1 MTTILGKPSAFANL
15 RLEGEKV
22 LLKPFTLDLVTERYL
37 GWIRDP
43 KTTEFIWKAGPDYSL
58 KDLRAFGAGMMES
71 EGDLFFAIHDRNGA
85 GHVGN
90 LRLGPIDW
98 RKRVSGFGI
107 LIGEATKRG
116 VGYGAEAIDLATRY
130 AVTELGLDAVRFEVV
145 ADNIPAMRVYEKL
158 GFRNLGKTP
167 NLFEKNGR
175 SFELVAFE
183 RRRA

>member
-1 MTTILGKPSAFANL
+1 VTTVLGKPSTFADL

-22 LLKPFTLDLVTERYL
+22 LLEPFTLDLVTERYL

-58 KDLRAFGAGMMES
+58 NDLREFATGMMES
-71 EGDLFFAIHDRNGA
+71 GDDLFFAVLDQNGA

-107 LIGEATKRG
+107 LIGEAAKRG

-130 AVTELGLDAVRFEVV
+130 AL
-145 ADNIPAMRVYEKL
+145 
-158 GFRNLGKTP
+158 TP

-183 RRRA
+183 RRRT

>member
-1 MTTILGKPSAFANL
+1 MTLLGKPSTFAGL

-22 LLKPFTLDLVTERYL
+22 LLKRFTLDLVTERYL
-37 GWIRDP
+37 RWIRDP

-58 KDLRAFGAGMMES
+58 EDLRAFGTTMMDS
-71 EGDLFFAIHDRNGA
+71 ADDLFFAIHDQHGA

-107 LIGEATKRG
+107 LIGEAAKRG
-116 VGYGAEAIDLATRY
+116 LGYGTEATDLAIRY
-130 AVTELGLDAVRFEVV
+130 AVTDLGLDAVRFEVV
-145 ADNIPAMRVYEKL
+145 ADNLPAMRIYDKL
-158 GFRNLGKTP
+158 GYRNLGKTP

-175 SFELVAFE
+175 SFDLVAFE
-183 RRRA
+183 RCRA